1 MGETIKFDNKEY
13 DTDNLSDKAIA
24 TLSLLQ
30 FTIKHLLELKK
41 MEIILVNTKITNA
54 QDLKREMLSGKSGFQ
69 FDED

>member
-1 MGETIKFDNKEY
+1 MGETIKFDGKEY
-13 DTDNLSDKAIA
+13 DTENLSDKAIA

-41 MEIILVNTKITNA
+41 MEVILVDAKITNA
-54 QDLKREMLSGKSGFQ
+54 QNLKREMLSGKTGFQ